1 MNPTLPDPIKAILFD
16 LDGTLIDTDDAA
28 VRHLAQRLRPLARQ
42 HASRLAR
49 AITMKVETPGN
60 ALITLFDILHLDQ
73 PLFHLKERWRTA
85 ASGFHLIPGIPQM
98 IGELDAAYRI
108 GLVTTRSRRDVH
120 AFLEQFPAIAA
131 RVEVTCSAQ
140 DTRRLKPHPQP
151 VQFAAACLGLAPAH
165 CLMVG
170 DTTVDIH
177 SARRAGAW
185 SVGVLC
191 GFGERP
197 ELEKAGAHA
206 ILDSTAQLGA
216 FLSAQ

>member
-1 MNPTLPDPIKAILFD
+1 MNRLFPPTIKAILFD
-16 LDGTLIDTDDAA
+16 LDGTLIDTDD
-28 VRHLAQRLRPLARQ
+28 VVVYRLAQWLRPIARH
-42 HASRLAR
+42 HAPRLAR
-49 AITMKVETPGN
+49 RIIMAIETPGN
-60 ALITLFDILHLDQ
+60 AMITLLDMLHLDQ
-73 PLFHLKERWRTA
+73 PFFRLKERWRA
-85 ASGFHLIPGIPQM
+85 APSFHPVPGVPQM
-98 IGELDAAYRI
+98 IAELDAAYRI

-120 AFLEQFPAIAA
+120 AFLEQFPAIAM
-131 RVEVTCSAQ
+131 RVEVTCTAQ

-151 VQFAAACLGLAPAH
+151 VQFAAARLSLSPAH

-216 FLSAQ
+216 FLSVQ

>member
-1 MNPTLPDPIKAILFD
+1 MNRFFPHPIKAILFD

-28 VRHLAQRLRPLARQ
+28 VLHLAQRLRPLARQ
-42 HASRLAR
+42 HAPRLAR

-73 PLFHLKERWRTA
+73 PLFHLKERWRAT
-85 ASGFHLIPGIPQM
+85 ASGFRLIAGIPQM
-98 IGELDAAYRI
+98 INELDDAYRI
-108 GLVTTRSRRDVH
+108 GLVTTRSRHDVH

-151 VQFAAACLGLAPAH
+151 VQFAAARLGLAPAH

-197 ELEKAGAHA
+197 ELEKAGAHV
-206 ILDSTAQLGA
+206 ILDSTAQLGMI
-216 FLSAQ
+216 LSNS